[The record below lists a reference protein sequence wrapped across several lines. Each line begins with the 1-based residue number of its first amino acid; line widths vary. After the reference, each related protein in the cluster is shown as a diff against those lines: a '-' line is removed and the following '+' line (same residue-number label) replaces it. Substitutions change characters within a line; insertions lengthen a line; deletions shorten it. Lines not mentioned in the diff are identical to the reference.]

1 MNARLRMRAVL
12 VALAIAMVALAVPA
26 PVRAADFEL
35 PRVHIQ
41 ARVMENGDLYVTEA
55 RTFEFTDSVNGVFWD
70 IPFSENQQGAPSS
83 VTVLGVQGADG
94 AFDDEADAR
103 RSARTMDEVSSASAG
118 DEGVYTVE
126 DDGEALRLKVFAPRA
141 DGDEVTLWVTYL
153 LEGAVMSWSDT
164 AELYWQ
170 FIGSGWDE
178 DARDVRLD
186 VTFAGASK
194 GAPATTGSRDA
205 SLRAWGHGPRDG
217 EVLLDVADPSSPKD
231 PHVILTAPTVHA
243 GQFAEVRAVFP
254 ADWVPGLAPSGGPR
268 LDSII
273 AEETAWADEANAERE
288 RARVIA
294 AGGAVAFVAVPAAM
308 LGVVIWL
315 RKTRYAS
322 PVPVFDETYF
332 RDLPSD
338 DLAAG
343 GAVAFVAVPA
353 AMLGVVI
360 WLRKTRYASP
370 VPVFDETYF
379 RDLPSDDHP
388 AVLSALVYDGSV
400 QDCAFI
406 ATLMKLTDDRVIKIS
421 HEERT
426 EDRFLGLGVKRVEE
440 YSIELVARELVT
452 DPVDL
457 AALDLYFGPGAEN
470 GDATR
475 FDAFRYRE
483 DAGEYMQGF
492 KDQVLAELERRN
504 LTSLVPAGFKLA
516 VVCAAIAIGL
526 AGLFFMVAT
535 DGASMP
541 SVIAGIAMAVAA
553 AILAGTTKQ
562 YSREAVELLDRCRAL
577 ERWLED
583 FTNLG
588 EAVPDDII
596 LWNKMLVLAV
606 AFGVGDEVVR
616 RLADAVPVDLREDA
630 AGAYYYPSYWWYYGH
645 GGLHSP
651 MSEMHDAY
659 QATVSELASSS
670 DSSGF
675 GGGGGFSGGGGG
687 GVGGGGG
694 GSF

>member
-12 VALAIAMVALAVPA
+12 AALAIAMVALAVPA
-26 PVRAADFEL
+26 PARAADFEL

-41 ARVMENGDLYVTEA
+41 AQVMENGDLYVTEA
-55 RTFEFTDSVNGVFWD
+55 RTFEFTDTVNGVYWD
-70 IPFSENQQGAPSS
+70 IPLSRNEQGAASS
-83 VTVLGVQGADG
+83 VTIFMVRELDG
-94 AFDDEADAR
+94 SFDNEADAFR
-103 RSARTMDEVSSASAG
+103 AALPMSEVETASPG
-118 DEGVYTVE
+118 DGGVYTDE
-126 DDGEALRLKVFAPRA
+126 SDGDSLRLKAFVPRV
-141 DGDEVTLWVTYL
+141 DGDVVTLWVSYMI
-153 LEGAVMSWSDT
+153 EGAAMSWSDT

-170 FIGSGWDE
+170 FIGSEWEE
-178 DARDVRLD
+178 DAEDVRLD
-186 VTFAGASK
+186 VTFAGSDS
-194 GAPATTGSRDA
+194 GTPVVTGSSDA
-205 SLRAWGHGPRDG
+205 NLRAWGHGPLDG
-217 EVLLDVADPSSPKD
+217 NVELDVSDPSDPCVTLAAPK
-231 PHVILTAPTVHA
+231 VRA
-243 GQFAEVRAVFP
+243 GQFAEVRAAFP
-254 ADWVPGLAPSGGPR
+254 ADWVPGLASSGEPR
-268 LDSII
+268 LDSIV
-273 AEETAWADEANAERE
+273 AEETAWADEANAERA
-288 RARVIA
+288 RARAGVAVGTAFFTLVPAIMLGIA
-294 AGGAVAFVAVPAAM
+294 A
-308 LGVVIWL
+308 WL
-315 RKTRYAS
+315 RKTKYAS
-322 PVPVFDETYF
+322 PRPVFDEDYF
-332 RDLPSD
+332 RD
-338 DLAAG
+338 
-343 GAVAFVAVPA
+343 V
-353 AMLGVVI
+353 
-360 WLRKTRYASP
+360 
-370 VPVFDETYF
+370 
-379 RDLPSDDHP
+379 PSDDHP
-388 AVLSALVYDGSV
+388 AVLSALVYNGVV

-421 HEERT
+421 HEERA
-426 EDRFLGLGVKRVEE
+426 EDRFLGLGVKKVEE
-440 YSIELVARELVT
+440 YSIELVARERVT

-457 AALDLYFGPGAEN
+457 AALDLYFGPGAAN

-504 LTSLVPAGFKLA
+504 LTSLVPAGYKIAMVTGA
-516 VVCAAIAIGL
+516 VLIGFF
-526 AGLFFMVAT
+526 GLGFMVASE
-535 DGASMP
+535 GVSLPFVM
-541 SVIAGIAMAVAA
+541 AGIGMAVAA

-616 RLADAVPVDLREDA
+616 RLADAVPADLREDA
-630 AGAYYYPSYWWYYGH
+630 AGTYYYPSYWWYYGH
-645 GGLHSP
+645 GGLRSP

-659 QATVSELASSS
+659 QATVSELASSA

>member
-1 MNARLRMRAVL
+1 
-12 VALAIAMVALAVPA
+12 
-26 PVRAADFEL
+26 
-35 PRVHIQ
+35 
-41 ARVMENGDLYVTEA
+41 
-55 RTFEFTDSVNGVFWD
+55 
-70 IPFSENQQGAPSS
+70 
-83 VTVLGVQGADG
+83 
-94 AFDDEADAR
+94 
-103 RSARTMDEVSSASAG
+103 MDEVSSASAG

-194 GAPATTGSRDA
+194 GTPATTATDA
-205 SLRAWGHGPRDG
+205 ANLRAWGHGPRDG

-243 GQFAEVRAVFP
+243 GQFAEVRAAFP
-254 ADWVPGLAPSGGPR
+254 ADWVSGLAPSGGPR

-308 LGVVIWL
+308 LGGVIWL

-322 PVPVFDETYF
+322 P
-332 RDLPSD
+332 
-338 DLAAG
+338 
-343 GAVAFVAVPA
+343 
-353 AMLGVVI
+353 
-360 WLRKTRYASP
+360 AS
-370 VPVFDETYF
+370 VFDETYF

-659 QATVSELASSS
+659 QATVSELASSA

-694 GSF
+694 GKLLAGLGRSRARPGRAAHAPPEHGGAPKGGLFQCGMRSAYAYSAVGRARDIAGVKLPSRRRQRRLRRRGRVRTGTSRGGAASAPRARCGTMPRA